1 MSKVLLLSEDCLKTY
16 TSLNDNVFGKTILPA
31 IANSQNIELKQ
42 VIGSCLLESL
52 CTMVET
58 GEINQRSNENY
69 KLLLDTYIQPYMIY
83 ITLSHLV
90 LELSTKLTNFG
101 TVQSNDEHLV
111 NVSLEERDLVKQQY
125 TYYADSYCK
134 QLQNFLKQ
142 NKELFPEL
150 ENCSCGEDGPHLDS
164 AASTG
169 LWLGGYRS
177 PYPRLI
183 TRKMCC

>member
-1 MSKVLLLSEDCLKTY
+1 MNVLLISEQTLKSNS
-16 TSLNDNVFGKTILPA
+16 SLNDNCFGKNILPA
-31 IANSQNIELKQ
+31 IKTTQDIELKQ
-42 VIGSCLLESL
+42 VIGSCLLDKL
-52 CTMVET
+52 CTLVGNGSIT
-58 GEINQRSNENY
+58 NLENSMY
-69 KLLLDTYIQPYMIY
+69 KQLLDDYIRPYLSYM
-83 ITLSHLV
+83 TLSHLV

-101 TVQSNDEHLV
+101 LVQSNDEHLV
-111 NVSLEERDLVKQQY
+111 NLSLEERDLVNHQY
-125 TYYADSYCK
+125 IYYADSYCK

-169 LWLGGYRS
+169 LFLGGYRS

-183 TRKMCC
+183 TRKQCC